1 MTIITTKI
9 SKKIWHDSCNIKSV
23 NKIVILKLT
32 LNEMEGKMLDH
43 RIKREDIGYLRL
55 LIDLARLE
63 YEKVTSKKN
72 DSSDEP
78 SLSENVNRRLA
89 LINFYL

>member
-1 MTIITTKI
+1 
-9 SKKIWHDSCNIKSV
+9 
-23 NKIVILKLT
+23 
-32 LNEMEGKMLDH
+32 MLDH
-43 RIKREDIGYLRL
+43 KIKREDIGYLRL